1 MNLLFIDFLVIYAIR
16 HDTFP
21 FFTTKGKT
29 IMKLSLRKAHKLVS
43 AVNKRIV
50 ELESDLSLIT
60 MFVEHKNITDVRDV
74 SRVNFISQ
82 EKLFLTL
89 TFTIHEIRTAI
100 NIGNSA
106 EITPLLAK
114 KAYLEKIIS
123 FYVKLLADT
132 KGAEPYDHSSLDNL
146 RNIRISSR
154 EKSGGG
160 FPFTHNAL
168 FVDENQ
174 LKDIQTAL
182 KNYQK
187 LLSSIEESIEEL
199 NHSTKIQLNDDIVE
213 VLSELNI

>member
-1 MNLLFIDFLVIYAIR
+1 
-16 HDTFP
+16 
-21 FFTTKGKT
+21 
-29 IMKLSLRKAHKLVS
+29 
-43 AVNKRIV
+43 
-50 ELESDLSLIT
+50 
-60 MFVEHKNITDVRDV
+60 MFVEHKDITDVRDV
-74 SRVNFISQ
+74 AQVNFTTK
-82 EKLFLTL
+82 EKSFLAL
-89 TFTIHEIRTAI
+89 TSIIHEIRTAI
-100 NIGNSA
+100 SIGNSA

-123 FYVKLLADT
+123 FYIKLLADV
-132 KGAEPYDHSSLDNL
+132 KGVEPYDRSSLDNL

-187 LLSSIEESIEEL
+187 LLASTEESIEDL
-199 NHSTKIQLNDDIVE
+199 NHSTKIQLNDDIAE